1 MYLCFCKPQIIRNM
15 ERVYCFGVLK
25 RLLMTV
31 AVCMLAAT
39 AVAYDFSSTH
49 KGKELYYDITSA
61 TTVKV
66 TYPSY
71 GSDYASGD
79 VVIPTEVANNGTT
92 YRVTSVGNNAF
103 RTCSSLTSIAI
114 PGSVVSIGE
123 YAFHKCVKL
132 QSVVL
137 ESGLVSIQYGAFDG
151 CSGLTAIS
159 IPSTV
164 TTIGNSAFSYCSSLT
179 SVVIPDGVETIGNGA
194 FSHCSL
200 LTSVV
205 IPAGVETI
213 DNNAFRDCGS
223 LTSVV
228 IPNSVTTIG
237 NNAFRACSS
246 LAEITIGSSVATIGD
261 YAFYDCNN
269 LTSAV
274 SLAATPPLV
283 KYEAFPQSDKCSLRV
298 PCGSLKAYTAEGSYW
313 NKAFSQRIAED
324 CKKQLR

>member
-1 MYLCFCKPQIIRNM
+1 M

-92 YRVTSVGNNAF
+92 YRVT
-103 RTCSSLTSIAI
+103 
-114 PGSVVSIGE
+114 
-123 YAFHKCVKL
+123 
-132 QSVVL
+132 
-137 ESGLVSIQYGAFDG
+137 
-151 CSGLTAIS
+151 
-159 IPSTV
+159 TV
-164 TTIGNSAFSYCSSLT
+164 
-179 SVVIPDGVETIGNGA
+179 
-194 FSHCSL
+194 
-200 LTSVV
+200 
-205 IPAGVETI
+205 
-213 DNNAFRDCGS
+213 
-223 LTSVV
+223 
-228 IPNSVTTIG
+228 G

-261 YAFYDCNN
+261 YAFYDCRN

-313 NKAFSQRIAED
+313 NKAFSQRIVEN